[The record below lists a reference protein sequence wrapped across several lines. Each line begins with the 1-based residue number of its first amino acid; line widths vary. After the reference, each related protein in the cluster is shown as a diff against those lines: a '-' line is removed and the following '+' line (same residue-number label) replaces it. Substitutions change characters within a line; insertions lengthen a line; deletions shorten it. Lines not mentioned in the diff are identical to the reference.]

1 MADMLR
7 IDIEV
12 AYAKPEE
19 QVILALKLPEGS
31 SVEQAIKASG
41 VLTRF
46 PEIDLSGSNRV
57 GIFGNVCGMD
67 RILNQ
72 ADRIE
77 IYRPLLIDP
86 KDARRRRAARG

>member
-1 MADMLR
+1 MADVL

-19 QVILALKLPEGS
+19 QVILVLKLPEGS

-41 VLTRF
+41 VLARF
-46 PEIDLSGSNRV
+46 PEIDLSGSNKV

-67 RILNQ
+67 QVLKQ